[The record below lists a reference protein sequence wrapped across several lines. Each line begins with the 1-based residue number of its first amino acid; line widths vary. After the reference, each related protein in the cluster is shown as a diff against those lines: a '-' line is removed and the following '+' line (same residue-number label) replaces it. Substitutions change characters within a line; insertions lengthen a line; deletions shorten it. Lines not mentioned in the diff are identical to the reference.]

1 MRSRAAYPSEEE
13 RRVTLKNKAQVLLRP
28 SRTADAPLVQDL
40 FFRMRPQDVY
50 TRFFQQLRSLT
61 LEMAEHLCS
70 VGYDHEMAFVATVGE
85 DEDERVVG
93 TASYFV
99 DASTGL
105 ADVGYMV
112 DSAWHGVGLGTAL
125 QARAIE
131 YARAHGVRGF
141 KADVLRGNDPM
152 LHVLKQADAT
162 VTVSLGDGCF
172 EIRQVFDSPATPVPP
187 S

>member
-1 MRSRAAYPSEEE
+1 
-13 RRVTLKNKAQVLLRP
+13 
-28 SRTADAPLVQDL
+28 
-40 FFRMRPQDVY
+40 MRPQDVY

-112 DSAWHGVGLGTAL
+112 DSAWHGVGLGSAL
-125 QARAIE
+125 QTRAIE

-141 KADVLRGNDPM
+141 KADVLGQNAPM
-152 LHVLKQADAT
+152 INVLKRAAAK
-162 VTVSLGDGCF
+162 VTVSPGEGYVEVVQL
-172 EIRQVFDSPATPVPP
+172 FDAPATPVPR